1 MDFRELF
8 NKITLMSIDLHTHS
22 TASDGSLSPSELV
35 LEAKRSGVT
44 VLGLTDHDTLS
55 GIKEAQEKAREL
67 GIEFV
72 PGIEFSTEVGES
84 EIHILG
90 YHLNPSFSL
99 SLLLSRLEK
108 SRMDRIRLMLKKL
121 QALKIEINL
130 EDVISEI
137 KEGVYGRPQVAMALV
152 RKGYVSSVEEAF
164 QKYLGMGK
172 PAYVP
177 HFKISPWEAIK
188 LIREAGG
195 IPVYAH
201 PGVTARDDLIPS
213 FIKSG
218 LLGLEVFYPEHDQQT
233 TAKYLNI
240 CRSFSL
246 LVTGGS
252 DFHGE
257 VRPWVQ
263 LGYPGLPEE
272 YYSEFKAYLSS
283 K

>member
-1 MDFRELF
+1 
-8 NKITLMSIDLHTHS
+8 MSIDLHTHS

-35 LEAKRSGVT
+35 LEAKMSGVT

-55 GIKEAQEKAREL
+55 GVEEAQEKAREL
-67 GIEFV
+67 GVEFV
-72 PGIEFSTEVGES
+72 PGIEFSTEVEES

-90 YHLNPSFSL
+90 YHLNPSPDL
-99 SLLLSRLEK
+99 SSMLERLRE
-108 SRMDRIRLMLKKL
+108 SRMERIHLMLKKL
-121 QALKIEINL
+121 QALKIEIDL
-130 EDVISEI
+130 RDVI
-137 KEGVYGRPQVAMALV
+137 KETKDGVYGRPQVAIALV

-177 HFKISPWEAIK
+177 HFKISPWEAIE
-188 LIREAGG
+188 LIREARG

-233 TAKYLNI
+233 TAKYLNL

-257 VRPWVQ
+257 ARPGVR
-263 LGYPGLPEE
+263 LGHPSLPEE
-272 YYSEFKAYLSS
+272 HYLEFKAFLSS
-283 K
+283 QQG